1 MFSYVLSSA
10 SSYFHLPID
19 EDEELPAEDHPPYTK
34 HLPWISPDATDSD
47 DSDASSSS
55 PSGSSTPTQTQRPL
69 PPHSPPP
76 LKRSK
81 AVINEILA
89 QNDCYAVLGISRAAR
104 IDKASLRRAYL
115 ARSKA
120 CHPDKFPDNPEA
132 TRAFQKV
139 SVAYD
144 ILSKPS
150 SKRSYDSR
158 SQHAPF
164 DFFASR
170 SFPQAEETF
179 RSVVIGVFNDL
190 LDGDLEMVRTLLC
203 AVNNMNPSLQLGE
216 DGINSVLVTLQA
228 IRTRALTCRTCILA
242 LHHELTCL
250 LEVQRTFRQLSYFDL
265 RRRSHLTIR
274 IARLTIG
281 LPIALE
287 DALRR
292 ERQDEY
298 GEDPKRERAG
308 VGAEKGAEKGANDA
322 VSDAATLLLNRR
334 VYGLLRTVVS
344 VLERMER
351 LVEK

>member
-19 EDEELPAEDHPPYTK
+19 EDEVSLADAAQDTNTAPPYTK
-34 HLPWISPDATDSD
+34 HLPWISSPDSTDSD

-55 PSGSSTPTQTQRPL
+55 PSSPSRSGSSTPNQ
-69 PPHSPPP
+69 PPP
-76 LKRSK
+76 RAGPDPPPKRSK

-89 QNDCYAVLGISRAAR
+89 QNDCYAVLGISRSSR
-104 IDKASLRRAYL
+104 IDKSALRRAYL

-150 SKRSYDSR
+150 SKRMYDSR
-158 SQHAPF
+158 SQQAPF

-216 DGINSVLVTLQA
+216 EGINSVLMTLQA

-242 LHHELTCL
+242 LHHELTRL

-265 RRRSHLTIR
+265 RRRSHLSIQ
-274 IARLTIG
+274 IARLTVG

-298 GEDPKRERAG
+298 GGGSGDEVQGGGGESTA
-308 VGAEKGAEKGANDA
+308 
-322 VSDAATLLLNRR
+322 LLNRR
-334 VYGLLRTVVS
+334 VYGLLRTIVS

-351 LVEK
+351 LVEKTV